1 VSNETSRMLAA
12 EFEALCGHLHT
23 GMLAMS
29 APQIGEQDEL
39 WKTGLR
45 DGKNSLQSY
54 RQTLA

>member
-1 VSNETSRMLAA
+1 MSNETSRMLAA
-12 EFEALCGHLHT
+12 EFEALYGHLHT

-45 DGKNSLQSY
+45 DGKKSLQS
-54 RQTLA
+54 